1 MLCNK
6 YKHSTEFTYI
16 SSVLVYENML
26 KNMYGR
32 RKVLENLNIMMRI
45 KKTNVCILLI
55 LSYTK

>member
-6 YKHSTEFTYI
+6 HKHLTKFTYI
-16 SSVLVYENML
+16 SPVLVYENML
-26 KNMYGR
+26 KNMHGTR
-32 RKVLENLNIMMRI
+32 EVLENLNIMMRI